1 MSIDYRQMIV
11 EYDNSAK
18 RIKEKIDFYKK
29 QRTVP
34 GILNNEAINSKIA
47 TYEAIYWDLI
57 HTRNKILQN
66 SKEAKICQKL

>member
-1 MSIDYRQMIV
+1 MSIDYKQMIV

-18 RIKEKIDFYKK
+18 HIKEKIDFYKK
-29 QRTVP
+29 QRMAP
-34 GILNNEAINSKIA
+34 GILNNEAINSKIT

-57 HTRNKILQN
+57 HTRNKFLQN